1 MKVIYTVLFILS
13 ILSAQAQ
20 ADTSQPHTETVEAVA
35 VPPALLQQLHKMA
48 PNFQEATWEH
58 ISCQQCG
65 KEGTYSYYKAEFFQ
79 EDKPASLTL
88 DDSGKVLAFQLRAL
102 LNDLPPAAQQV
113 VSKRAAKM
121 RQDYNG
127 VELELYAFTAADK
140 VLYNVIFFI
149 PTEDKKHWTPYDEI
163 NINEKGALVKQTP

>member
-1 MKVIYTVLFILS
+1 MKIIYAVLFVFS

-20 ADTSQPHTETVEAVA
+20 NGSGQVHTESVETLA
-35 VPPALLQQLHKMA
+35 VPPALLQVLNKTA
-48 PNFQEATWEH
+48 PGFQEATWEH

-65 KEGTYSYYKAEFFQ
+65 QEGAYSHYKAEFFQ

-88 DDSGKVLAFQLRAL
+88 DETGKILAFQLRVQLA
-102 LNDLPPAAQQV
+102 NLPAPAQQV
-113 VSKRAAKM
+113 VSKRAGKM
-121 RQDYNG
+121 KQDYKG

-140 VLYNVIFFI
+140 VLYNVVFFI

-163 NINEKGALVKQTP
+163 NINDKGSLVKQLP